1 MLKSKGQVSYLPL
14 FIHKR
19 IDMPRKDGK
28 VFQIVKED
36 NQTKARAGIIQ
47 TLHGAVQ
54 TPVFIPVGTYAT
66 VKTCTP
72 DELEALGAK
81 IILGNAYHLY
91 LRPGH
96 NIVKKAGGLHKFMS
110 WKHSILTDSGGFQVF
125 SLGANREITEEGT
138 IFKSEIDGS
147 KHFFSP
153 ERSIE
158 IQNAI
163 GADIIMNFDECTP
176 YPCDYEY
183 AKNSMEM
190 TTRWAKRCKSVHK
203 SKQLLFGIVQG
214 SVYPDLRRKS
224 VESLVEMNFDGYAV
238 GGLSVGEDKEIM
250 YSILGCTT
258 PLLPKDK
265 PHYLM
270 GVGTP
275 ENIVESVSLGIDMF
289 DCVLPTRNA
298 RNGSLFTS
306 EGMIKIKNAQYK
318 RDFTPLDA
326 KCRCYT
332 CTNFTR
338 AYLRHLFM
346 ANEILGHR
354 LHTLHNLHFYLSLM
368 RGIRRSIFDGT
379 FFSLKNDISALVF
392 KGQDIS
398 DSDRI
403 LSK

>member
-1 MLKSKGQVSYLPL
+1 MPKNKELKT
-14 FIHKR
+14 
-19 IDMPRKDGK
+19 
-28 VFQIVKED
+28 FQIEKND
-36 NQTKARAGIIQ
+36 NQSNARAGMLR
-47 TLHGAVQ
+47 TLHGEIQ
-54 TPVFIPVGTYAT
+54 TPVFMPVGTYAT
-66 VKTCTP
+66 VKTCNP
-72 DELEALGAK
+72 DELESLGAS

-110 WKHSILTDSGGFQVF
+110 WNRSILTDSGGFQVF
-125 SLGANREITEEGT
+125 SLGANREITEEGA

-190 TTRWAKRCKSVHK
+190 TTRWAKRCKSAHK
-203 SKQLLFGIVQG
+203 GNQLLFGIVQG

-224 VESLVEMNFDGYAV
+224 AESLVEINFDGYAL
-238 GGLSVGEDKEIM
+238 GGLSVGEEKEMM
-250 YSILGCTT
+250 YNMVGYTV
-258 PLLPKDK
+258 PLLPEDK

-275 ENIVESVSLGIDMF
+275 ENIVECVSLGIDMF
-289 DCVLPTRNA
+289 DCVMPTRNA

-318 RDFTPLDA
+318 RDFTPLDS

-354 LHTLHNLHFYLSLM
+354 LHTIHNLHFYLSLM

-379 FFSLKNDISALVF
+379 FYRLKNDINAIVL
-392 KGQDIS
+392 KGQEIS
-398 DSDRI
+398 
-403 LSK
+403 K

>member
-1 MLKSKGQVSYLPL
+1 MPKTKELKT
-14 FIHKR
+14 
-19 IDMPRKDGK
+19 
-28 VFQIVKED
+28 FQIVKND
-36 NQTKARAGIIQ
+36 NQSNARTGILR
-47 TLHGAVQ
+47 TLHSEVQ
-54 TPVFIPVGTYAT
+54 TPVFMPVGTYAT

-72 DELEALGAK
+72 DELESLGAS

-110 WKHSILTDSGGFQVF
+110 WKRSILTDSGGFQVF
-125 SLGANREITEEGT
+125 SLGANREITEEGA

-190 TTRWAKRCKSVHK
+190 TTRWAKRCKSAHK
-203 SKQLLFGIVQG
+203 SNQLLFGIVQG

-224 VESLVEMNFDGYAV
+224 AESLVEINFDGYAL
-238 GGLSVGEDKEIM
+238 GGLSVGEEKEMM
-250 YSILGCTT
+250 YNMVGCTT
-258 PLLPKDK
+258 PLLPKEK

-275 ENIVESVSLGIDMF
+275 ENIVECVSLGIDMF
-289 DCVLPTRNA
+289 DCVMPTRNA

-306 EGMIKIKNAQYK
+306 EGMIKIKNAQFK
-318 RDFTPLDA
+318 RDFTTLDP
-326 KCRCYT
+326 KCSCYT
-332 CTNFTR
+332 CTNFNR

-354 LHTLHNLHFYLSLM
+354 LHTIHNLHFYLSLM
-368 RGIRRSIFDGT
+368 KGIRQSIFDGT
-379 FFSLKNDISALVF
+379 FFKLKNDVSALVL
-392 KGQDIS
+392 KGQE
-398 DSDRI
+398 
-403 LSK
+403 

>member
-1 MLKSKGQVSYLPL
+1 
-14 FIHKR
+14 
-19 IDMPRKDGK
+19 MPKEVDGK
-28 VFQIVKED
+28 VFQIVKSD
-36 NQTKARAGIIQ
+36 NLTKARAGVLH
-47 TLHGAVQ
+47 TLHGAVH
-54 TPVFIPVGTYAT
+54 TPIFMPVGTYGT

-72 DELEALGAK
+72 DELESIGAE

-110 WKHSILTDSGGFQVF
+110 WKRSILTDSGGFQVF

-183 AKNSMEM
+183 AKNSMEL
-190 TTRWAKRCKSVHK
+190 TTRWAKRCRSVHK
-203 SKQLLFGIVQG
+203 GNQLLFGIVQG
-214 SVYPDLRRKS
+214 SIYHDLRRKS
-224 VESLVEMNFDGYAV
+224 AEQLVEMNFDGYAL
-238 GGLSVGEDKEIM
+238 GGLSVGEEKEIM
-250 YSILGCTT
+250 YEIIGFTT
-258 PLLPKDK
+258 PFLPKDK

-275 ENIVESVSLGIDMF
+275 ENIVEAVSLGIDMF
-289 DCVLPTRNA
+289 DCVMPTRNA

-306 EGMIKIKNAQYK
+306 EGMIKIKNAQFK
-318 RDFTPLDA
+318 RDFAPLDS
-326 KCRCYT
+326 KCKCYT
-332 CTNFTR
+332 CSNFSR

-346 ANEILGHR
+346 ANEILAHR
-354 LHTLHNLHFYLSLM
+354 LHTIHNLHFYLSLM
-368 RGIRRSIFDGT
+368 RGIRRSILDGT
-379 FFSLKNDISALVF
+379 FFKLKSDVNAIVS
-392 KGQDIS
+392 KGQDNS
-398 DSDRI
+398 H
-403 LSK
+403 

>member
-1 MLKSKGQVSYLPL
+1 VE
-14 FIHKR
+14 IC
-19 IDMPRKDGK
+19 MPKAVDGK
-28 VFQIVKED
+28 VFQIVKSD
-36 NQTKARAGIIQ
+36 NLTKARAGVLH
-47 TLHGAVQ
+47 TLHGAVH
-54 TPVFIPVGTYAT
+54 TPIFMPVGTYGT

-72 DELEALGAK
+72 DELESLGAE

-110 WKHSILTDSGGFQVF
+110 WKRSILTDSGGFQVF

-183 AKNSMEM
+183 AKNSMEL
-190 TTRWAKRCKSVHK
+190 TTRWAKRCSSAHK
-203 SKQLLFGIVQG
+203 GDQLLFGIVQG
-214 SVYPDLRRKS
+214 SVYHDLRRKS
-224 VESLVEMNFDGYAV
+224 AEQLVEMNFDGYAL
-238 GGLSVGEDKEIM
+238 GGLSVGEEKEIM
-250 YSILGCTT
+250 YDMIGFTT
-258 PLLPKDK
+258 PFLPKEK

-275 ENIVESVSLGIDMF
+275 ENLVEAVSLGIDMF
-289 DCVLPTRNA
+289 DCVMPTRNA

-306 EGMIKIKNAQYK
+306 EGTIKIKNAQFK
-318 RDFTPLDA
+318 RDFAPLDS
-326 KCRCYT
+326 KCKCYT
-332 CTNFTR
+332 CSNFSR

-346 ANEILGHR
+346 ANEILAHR
-354 LHTLHNLHFYLSLM
+354 LHTIHNLHFYLSLM
-368 RGIRRSIFDGT
+368 RGIRRSILDGT
-379 FFSLKNDISALVF
+379 FFKIKSDINAIVL
-392 KGQDIS
+392 KGQDNS
-398 DSDRI
+398 H
-403 LSK
+403 

>member
-1 MLKSKGQVSYLPL
+1 
-14 FIHKR
+14 
-19 IDMPRKDGK
+19 MPKTK
-28 VFQIVKED
+28 EVKTFQIIKED
-36 NQTKARAGIIQ
+36 NQSNARTGILR
-47 TLHGAVQ
+47 TLHGEIQ
-54 TPVFIPVGTYAT
+54 TPVFMPVGTYAT

-72 DELEALGAK
+72 DELESLGAS

-96 NIVKKAGGLHKFMS
+96 NIVKKSGGLHKFMS

-125 SLGANREITEEGT
+125 SLGANREITEEGA

-190 TTRWAKRCKSVHK
+190 TTRWAKRCKSAHK
-203 SKQLLFGIVQG
+203 GNQLLFGIVQG

-224 VESLVEMNFDGYAV
+224 AESLVEINFDGYAL
-238 GGLSVGEDKEIM
+238 GGLSVGEEKGMM
-250 YSILGCTT
+250 YNMVGCTT
-258 PLLPKDK
+258 PLLPKEK

-275 ENIVESVSLGIDMF
+275 ENIVECVSLGIDMF
-289 DCVLPTRNA
+289 DCVMPTRNA

-318 RDFTPLDA
+318 RDFTTLDP
-326 KCRCYT
+326 KCSCYT
-332 CTNFTR
+332 CTNFNR

-354 LHTLHNLHFYLSLM
+354 LHTIHNLHFYLNLM
-368 RGIRRSIFDGT
+368 KGIRQSIFDGT
-379 FFSLKNDISALVF
+379 FFKLKNDVNSLVL
-392 KGQDIS
+392 KGQG
-398 DSDRI
+398 
-403 LSK
+403 

>member
-1 MLKSKGQVSYLPL
+1 
-14 FIHKR
+14 
-19 IDMPRKDGK
+19 MPKAVDGK
-28 VFQIVKED
+28 VFQIAKSD
-36 NQTKARAGIIQ
+36 NLTKARAGVLH
-47 TLHGAVQ
+47 TLHGAVH
-54 TPVFIPVGTYAT
+54 TPIFMPVGTYGT

-72 DELEALGAK
+72 DELESLGAE

-110 WKHSILTDSGGFQVF
+110 WKRSILTDSGGFQVF

-183 AKNSMEM
+183 AKNSMEL
-190 TTRWAKRCKSVHK
+190 TTRWAKRCRSAHK
-203 SKQLLFGIVQG
+203 GNQLLFGIVQG
-214 SVYPDLRRKS
+214 SVYHDLRRKS
-224 VESLVEMNFDGYAV
+224 AEQLVEMNFDGYAL
-238 GGLSVGEDKEIM
+238 GGLSVGEEKEIM
-250 YSILGCTT
+250 YDMIGFTT
-258 PLLPKDK
+258 PFLPKDK

-275 ENIVESVSLGIDMF
+275 ENIVEAVSLGIDMF
-289 DCVLPTRNA
+289 DCVMPTRNA

-306 EGMIKIKNAQYK
+306 EGMIKIKNAQFK
-318 RDFTPLDA
+318 RDFSPLDS
-326 KCRCYT
+326 KCKCYT
-332 CTNFTR
+332 CSNFSR

-346 ANEILGHR
+346 ANEILAHR
-354 LHTLHNLHFYLSLM
+354 LHTIHNLHFYLSLM
-368 RGIRRSIFDGT
+368 RGIRRSILDGT
-379 FFSLKNDISALVF
+379 FFKLKSDINAIVS
-392 KGQDIS
+392 KGQDNS
-398 DSDRI
+398 H
-403 LSK
+403 

>member
-1 MLKSKGQVSYLPL
+1 
-14 FIHKR
+14 
-19 IDMPRKDGK
+19 MPKTK
-28 VFQIVKED
+28 EVKTFQIIKED
-36 NQTKARAGIIQ
+36 NQSNARTGTLR
-47 TLHGAVQ
+47 TLHGEIQ
-54 TPVFIPVGTYAT
+54 TPVFMPVGTYAT
-66 VKTCTP
+66 VKTCSP
-72 DELEALGAK
+72 DELESLGAS

-125 SLGANREITEEGT
+125 SLGANREITEEGA

-190 TTRWAKRCKSVHK
+190 TTRWAKRCKSAHK
-203 SKQLLFGIVQG
+203 GNQLLFGIVQG

-224 VESLVEMNFDGYAV
+224 AESLVEISFDGYAL
-238 GGLSVGEDKEIM
+238 GGLSVGEEKEMM
-250 YSILGCTT
+250 YNMVGCTV
-258 PLLPKDK
+258 PLLPKEK

-275 ENIVESVSLGIDMF
+275 ENIVECVSLGIDMF
-289 DCVLPTRNA
+289 DCVMPTRNA

-306 EGMIKIKNAQYK
+306 EGMIKIKNAQFK
-318 RDFTPLDA
+318 RDFTPLDP
-326 KCRCYT
+326 KCSCYT
-332 CTNFTR
+332 CTNFNR

-354 LHTLHNLHFYLSLM
+354 LHTIHNLHFYLSLM
-368 RGIRRSIFDGT
+368 KGLRQSIFDGT
-379 FFSLKNDISALVF
+379 FFKLKNDVNSLVL
-392 KGQDIS
+392 KGQEQ
-398 DSDRI
+398 
-403 LSK
+403 

>member
-1 MLKSKGQVSYLPL
+1 
-14 FIHKR
+14 
-19 IDMPRKDGK
+19 MPKEVDGK
-28 VFQIVKED
+28 VFQIVKSD
-36 NQTKARAGIIQ
+36 NLTKARAGVLH
-47 TLHGAVQ
+47 TLHGAVHTQ
-54 TPVFIPVGTYAT
+54 IFMPVGTYGT

-72 DELEALGAK
+72 DELESIGAE

-110 WKHSILTDSGGFQVF
+110 WKRSILTDSGGFQVF

-183 AKNSMEM
+183 AKNSMEL
-190 TTRWAKRCKSVHK
+190 TTRWAKRCRSVHK
-203 SKQLLFGIVQG
+203 GNQLLFGIVQG
-214 SVYPDLRRKS
+214 SIYHDLRRKS
-224 VESLVEMNFDGYAV
+224 AEQLVEMNFDGYAL
-238 GGLSVGEDKEIM
+238 GGLSVGEEKEIM
-250 YSILGCTT
+250 YEIIGFTT
-258 PLLPKDK
+258 PFLPKDK

-275 ENIVESVSLGIDMF
+275 ENIVEAVSLGIDMF
-289 DCVLPTRNA
+289 DCVMPTRNA

-306 EGMIKIKNAQYK
+306 EGMIKIKNAQFK
-318 RDFTPLDA
+318 RDFAPLDS
-326 KCRCYT
+326 KCKCYT
-332 CTNFTR
+332 CSNFSR

-346 ANEILGHR
+346 ANEILAHR
-354 LHTLHNLHFYLSLM
+354 LHTIHNLHFYLSLM
-368 RGIRRSIFDGT
+368 RGIRRSILDGT
-379 FFSLKNDISALVF
+379 FFKLKSDVNAIVS
-392 KGQDIS
+392 KGQDNS
-398 DSDRI
+398 H
-403 LSK
+403 

>member
-1 MLKSKGQVSYLPL
+1 
-14 FIHKR
+14 
-19 IDMPRKDGK
+19 MPKTEEAK
-28 VFQIVKED
+28 NFQIIKED
-36 NQTKARAGIIQ
+36 NQSNARIGVLR
-47 TLHGAVQ
+47 TLHGEIQ
-54 TPVFIPVGTYAT
+54 TPVFMPVGTYAT
-66 VKTCTP
+66 VKTCSP
-72 DELEALGAK
+72 DELESLGAS

-125 SLGANREITEEGT
+125 SLGANREITEEGA

-147 KHFFSP
+147 RHFFSP

-190 TTRWAKRCKSVHK
+190 TTRWAKRCKSAHK
-203 SKQLLFGIVQG
+203 SNQLLFGIVQG
-214 SVYPDLRRKS
+214 SVYPDLRKES
-224 VESLVEMNFDGYAV
+224 AESLVEMNFDGYAL
-238 GGLSVGEDKEIM
+238 GGLSVGEDKEMM
-250 YSILGCTT
+250 YNIVGCTT

-275 ENIVESVSLGIDMF
+275 ENIIECVSLGIDMF
-289 DCVLPTRNA
+289 DCVMPTRNA

-318 RDFTPLDA
+318 RDFTPLDT
-326 KCRCYT
+326 KCCCYT

-346 ANEILGHR
+346 ANEILAHR
-354 LHTLHNLHFYLSLM
+354 LHTIHNLHFYLSLM
-368 RGIRRSIFDGT
+368 RGIRRSIQDGT
-379 FFSLKNDISALVF
+379 FVKLKNDVF
-392 KGQDIS
+392 AIVSKGQTGEES
-398 DSDRI
+398 HW
-403 LSK
+403 

>member
-1 MLKSKGQVSYLPL
+1 
-14 FIHKR
+14 
-19 IDMPRKDGK
+19 MPKTK
-28 VFQIVKED
+28 EVKTFQIIKED
-36 NQTKARAGIIQ
+36 NQSNARTGILR
-47 TLHGAVQ
+47 TLHGEIQ
-54 TPVFIPVGTYAT
+54 TPVFMPVGTYAT

-72 DELEALGAK
+72 DELESLGAS

-96 NIVKKAGGLHKFMS
+96 NIVKKIGGLHKFMS
-110 WKHSILTDSGGFQVF
+110 WKRSILTDSGGFQVF
-125 SLGANREITEEGT
+125 SLGANREITEDGA

-190 TTRWAKRCKSVHK
+190 TTRWAKRCKSAHK
-203 SKQLLFGIVQG
+203 GNQLLFGIVQG

-224 VESLVEMNFDGYAV
+224 AESLVEISFDGYAL
-238 GGLSVGEDKEIM
+238 GGLSVGEEKEMM
-250 YSILGCTT
+250 YNMVGCTV
-258 PLLPKDK
+258 PLLPKEK

-275 ENIVESVSLGIDMF
+275 ENIVECVSLGIDMF
-289 DCVLPTRNA
+289 DCVMPTRNA

-318 RDFTPLDA
+318 RDFTTLDP
-326 KCRCYT
+326 KCSCYT
-332 CTNFTR
+332 CTNFNR

-354 LHTLHNLHFYLSLM
+354 LHTIHNLHFYLSLM
-368 RGIRRSIFDGT
+368 KGIRQSIFDGT
-379 FFSLKNDISALVF
+379 FFKLKNGVNALVL
-392 KGQDIS
+392 KGQE
-398 DSDRI
+398 
-403 LSK
+403 